1 MQKDISYYYSIQPNG
16 IAKMQKQCFYGNA
29 DKKNKK
35 ENSLENLN
43 KGFKN
48 SSQVSKQTKR
58 KIRKATDFLAVNAKI
73 KEYTDKKT
81 GEKRKYRLS
90 FITLTLS
97 SKQIRSDNF
106 IQKNIFQ
113 PFLQRL
119 RDCYDLR
126 NYVWR
131 AEKQKNGNI
140 HFHLI
145 TDIAVNY
152 YTIRYVWNHFQ
163 AKRNYLKDY
172 KEKFSKMSLKEY
184 YKYSIEEIYKKIEKS
199 NDQKIKNNLKQ
210 KINSKEF
217 LNECRMKLELMQK
230 QKFSQ
235 PNSVDVARLS
245 TEKEIAKYI
254 SKYISKD
261 EENENVTCKRWSCS
275 QSLSNL
281 AKNINENQVLI
292 SQLFDY
298 SKDYTKRK
306 VIEDEYFQFVVVKF
320 RTFKDLVK
328 EIWKDYYKEVLA
340 KSKYTISRKSSW
352 NFRYDKFQYL
362 FELS

>member
-1 MQKDISYYYSIQPNG
+1 MQKDISYHYSIQPNG
-16 IAKMQKQCFYGNA
+16 IAKMQKQYFYGNA
-29 DKKNKK
+29 DKKHKK

-58 KIRKATDFLAVNAKI
+58 KIRKATEFLAVNAKI
-73 KEYTDKKT
+73 KEYTDRKT
-81 GEKRKYRLS
+81 GVKRKYRLS
-90 FITLTLS
+90 FVTLTLS
-97 SKQIRSDNF
+97 SKQIHSDNF
-106 IQKNIFQ
+106 IQKKIFQ

-131 AEKQKNGNI
+131 AEKQRNGNI

-163 AKRNYLKDY
+163 QKNNYLEDY
-172 KEKFSKMSLKEY
+172 RNKFSKMSLKEY

-199 NDQKIKNNLKQ
+199 NNQKTKNNLKQ

-217 LNECRMKLELMQK
+217 LNECRMKLKLMQK
-230 QKFSQ
+230 QKFTQ

-245 TEKEIAKYI
+245 KEKEIAIYI

-281 AKNINENQVLI
+281 SKYINENQVLI

-298 SKDYTKRK
+298 SKDYIKRK

-328 EIWKDYYKEVLA
+328 EIWKDYYKAVLQ
-340 KSKYTISRKSSW
+340 KSNYTIFRKSSW